1 MLTEI
6 FDGCGIAI
14 LAYSRSVNVIAA
26 AAVNDDNDH
35 LYGDHDSWEAIM
47 MLALE
52 RNCMG
57 FFTLSA
63 AANY

>member
-14 LAYSRSVNVIAA
+14 LTYSRSVNVIAA
-26 AAVNDDNDH
+26 ANDDNDH
-35 LYGDHDSWEAIM
+35 LYGDHDCGEAIM
-47 MLALE
+47 MFSFGIELH
-52 RNCMG
+52 G
-57 FFTLSA
+57 FFTLTA